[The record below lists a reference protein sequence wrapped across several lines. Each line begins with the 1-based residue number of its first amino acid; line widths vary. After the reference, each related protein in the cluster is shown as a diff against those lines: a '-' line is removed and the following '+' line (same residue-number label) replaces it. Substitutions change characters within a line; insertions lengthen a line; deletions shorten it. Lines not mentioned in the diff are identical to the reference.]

1 MAEIPEPKL
10 HEDFYMEELRRYT
23 VTIEVDVNGLA
34 EEDSDVD
41 ICSKAIYGFRDGLL
55 DGDSQVVYSEK
66 VRDVELDSKTDQPF
80 DRTAWKKAKLLE
92 LGINENGDPLRS
104 GEKVRPECETTL
116 TDYTKQSRIARIID
130 RISEWRRRCRQTFE
144 EAFL

>member
-41 ICSKAIYGFRDGLL
+41 ICSKAIVGLRDGSL
-55 DGDSQVVYSEK
+55 DGDSQVVHSEK
-66 VRDVELDSKTDQPF
+66 VRDVELDLKTDLPF
-80 DRTAWKKAKLLE
+80 DRTAWNKAK
-92 LGINENGDPLRS
+92 
-104 GEKVRPECETTL
+104 
-116 TDYTKQSRIARIID
+116 
-130 RISEWRRRCRQTFE
+130 
-144 EAFL
+144 